1 MTPDLPKP
9 TKLDS
14 WRVKLE
20 GAIRDLMWDDT
31 GEERGIPMV
40 KLSLEK

>member
-1 MTPDLPKP
+1 MTPYLPTP

-20 GAIRDLMWDDT
+20 GAIRHLMWGDT
-31 GEERGIPMV
+31 GEERGVPMV